1 MRARETISSGIAASA
16 IAHLS
21 GLMLVLL
28 FTEVHT
34 FSSVTA
40 EPITVDLI
48 SQPEAAPSSPKVE
61 DSPPDQTRQSS
72 DAVGPSTNSAASSS
86 KTPAPSNAAASEK
99 QPPLPKPDQE
109 RKEAAV

>member
-1 MRARETISSGIAASA
+1 MRPRETISSGIAASV

-34 FSSVTA
+34 FGSVTA

-48 SQPEAAPSSPKVE
+48 SQPDAAPSPKAE

-72 DAVGPSTNSAASSS
+72 DAVGLPANSAGPSSPP
-86 KTPAPSNAAASEK
+86 PAPPNTLT
-99 QPPLPKPDQE
+99 PGHE
-109 RKEAAV
+109 RPRPT